1 MTFRR
6 KEMTMTEY
14 ERRSRT
20 FSVEC
25 RGEAYDVF
33 ALRNM
38 SLRQVWDSQKRHFK
52 PSDVV
57 TITNG
62 HGDQAVFI
70 RKQRRNER
78 E

>member
-1 MTFRR
+1 
-6 KEMTMTEY
+6 MTEY

-25 RGEAYDVF
+25 RGEAYDVL
-33 ALRNM
+33 ALRNS
-38 SLRQVWDSQKRHFK
+38 SLRQVWDSQKRWFK
-52 PSDVV
+52 SDDVV

-62 HGDQAVFI
+62 YGEQAIFI
-70 RKQRRNER
+70 RKQRGNDR